1 MKLSEPVNW
10 INDPL
15 LLDIEPTHINNWST
29 ANSLLSQKPL
39 ASNEGHWYALVNK
52 NTLKLNLFPILVR
65 RIDFVREK
73 NSDRI
78 LSRFPFLV
86 LTEEEKDSINNK
98 ILLVAEITRDYFYRV
113 INSKISAWRTRFETY
128 LERGAM
134 PYPLYRC
141 AFEVLNLPVMKQEAS
156 VQIFESARG
165 KRYAIPTQI
174 TPTLAYLC
182 GVINGDGHLHPHWL
196 RVVDET
202 KEHIELLS
210 HMFEKLF
217 SDSGKIF
224 QTGNAWNVELRS
236 SSAVRLFNFLTDQ
249 TIQGAKYDSLR
260 EPILFKQMGEPFRNL
275 YWRGVMDADG
285 SFKQHISFGSV
296 SETFVKEFHAY
307 LHSIGI
313 KSKVGLIG
321 SYAFSLTI
329 PAPYRLKF
337 INQIGVSNPKKKTDM
352 IELKHIR
359 CQFKGLNQ
367 KNLVNGVYF
376 NLLKISSLS
385 ISGMGNYLIKTR
397 GKKSVKTRSHE
408 LGIATSLY
416 SDYENDSR
424 TLTLETMQKILQI
437 DDLALLEL
445 LLKQP
450 AILFQSSTSK
460 RVKLPI
466 FITSKIIEIL
476 SILEPT
482 KNYVKILLTNAQII
496 DEIEQ
501 VFGVIVENNR
511 INNRL
516 VLNFCIKFGVYQ
528 KPKIQDLEFESTH
541 DLLKEN
547 IPSGIKDS
555 IKNPVDYLQN
565 I

>member
-1 MKLSEPVNW
+1 MKLSDPVNW
-10 INDPL
+10 INDPS
-15 LLDIEPTHINNWST
+15 LLDAEPTLMNNWST

-39 ASNEGHWYALVNK
+39 ALNEGHWYAFVNK
-52 NTLKLNLFPILVR
+52 NTLKLNLYPILVR

-98 ILLVAEITRDYFYRV
+98 ILLIAEITRDYFYRA

-141 AFEVLNLPVMKQEAS
+141 AFEVLNLPVMKQEVS
-156 VQIFESARG
+156 VQTFESARG
-165 KRYAIPTQI
+165 KRYNIPAQI
-174 TPTLAYLC
+174 TLTLAYLC

-202 KEHIELLS
+202 KEHIELISQL
-210 HMFEKLF
+210 FKKLF
-217 SDSGKIF
+217 SDSGEIF
-224 QTGNAWNVELRS
+224 KTGNAWNVELRS

-249 TIQGAKYDSLR
+249 TIQGAKYESLR
-260 EPILFKQMGEPFRNL
+260 EPILFKQMGEPFRKL
-275 YWRGVMDADG
+275 YWRGAMDADG
-285 SFKQHISFGSV
+285 SFKQHISFGSA
-296 SETFVKEFHAY
+296 SETFVKDFHAY
-307 LHSIGI
+307 LQSVGI

-321 SYAFSLTI
+321 DYAFSLTI

-352 IELKHIR
+352 KELFKHIR

-367 KNLVNGVYF
+367 KNLVNGAYF

-385 ISGMGNYLIKTR
+385 ISGMGNYLIKIR
-397 GKKSVKTRSHE
+397 RKKSVKTRSQE

-424 TLTLETMQKILQI
+424 TLTLETVQKILQI
-437 DDLALLEL
+437 DDIALLEL
-445 LLKQP
+445 LLKQSD
-450 AILFQSSTSK
+450 ILFQSSTSK

-476 SILEPT
+476 SVLEPT
-482 KNYVKILLTNAQII
+482 KNYVKILLTDTPII

-501 VFGVIVENNR
+501 VFGVTVENNR

-528 KPKIQDLEFESTH
+528 KPKIQDLKFESIH
-541 DLLKEN
+541 DL
-547 IPSGIKDS
+547 
-555 IKNPVDYLQN
+555 
-565 I
+565 